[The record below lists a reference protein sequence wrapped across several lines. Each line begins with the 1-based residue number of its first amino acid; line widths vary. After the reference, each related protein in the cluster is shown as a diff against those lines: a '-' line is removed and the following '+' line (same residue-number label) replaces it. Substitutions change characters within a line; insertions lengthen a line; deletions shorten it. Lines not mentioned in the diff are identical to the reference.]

1 MSSSGSTET
10 QSVSFSKSEKQTY
23 MVLDHDGNH
32 EYDLVVIDHGNTFAV
47 RTIELYH
54 SNGEQWTSEV
64 RGQLALSVTDNGNGV
79 KFDRKLK
86 KLDYSE
92 LLYLR
97 IILNFEHKTTSNE
110 LDRED
115 YTIVSPCNEIH
126 V

>member
-10 QSVSFSKSEKQTY
+10 HSFSISEKQRY
-23 MVLDHDGNH
+23 MVLDHNGNH

-54 SNGEQWTSEV
+54 SMGEQWSSEAK
-64 RGQLALSVTDNGNGV
+64 GQMVLSCTDNGNGV
-79 KFDRKLK
+79 KFDRKFK

-115 YTIVSPCNEIH
+115 YIVLAMSNEIH